1 MRAPS
6 ASAWHSRQSLA
17 EDLHRLGVA
26 PGDALMVHA
35 GLRSVGRVISGADA
49 IIAALRDAV
58 GPTGTLLAYADWE
71 ADLWP
76 PDRGR
81 MEQNPLVIP
90 VRDELRAHALPFDP
104 ASSRATRDNGAFPEL
119 LRTTPGARRSANPGA
134 SCVALGHRAAFFV
147 ADHAMD
153 YGYGPD
159 SPFGELVAA
168 EGKVLMLGAP
178 LEKMTL
184 QHHAEHKARLSNK
197 RVVRREQPVRT
208 ADGGIEWRWFEEFNT
223 SIPVIAGLADDYFVD
238 VVEEFLATG
247 EGMRGRVGDADCV
260 LVPAAPMVRFAVA
273 WLESRFG

>member
-6 ASAWHSRQSLA
+6 ASTWHSRHSLA
-17 EDLHRLGVA
+17 GDLHRLGVA

-35 GLRSVGRVISGADA
+35 GLRSIGRVISGADA
-49 IIAALRDAV
+49 VIAALRDAV

-71 ADLWP
+71 ADIW
-76 PDRGR
+76 DNDDGR

-90 VRDELRAHALPFDP
+90 VRDEFRAHVLPFDP
-104 ASSRATRDNGAFPEL
+104 VASRATRDNGAFPEL
-119 LRTTPGARRSANPGA
+119 LRTTSGALRSANPGA

-184 QHHAEHKARLSNK
+184 QHHAEHKARLPNK
-197 RVVRREQPVRT
+197 RVVRIEQPVHA
-208 ADGGIEWRWFEEFNT
+208 ADGSIEWRWFEEYNT
-223 SIPVIAGLADDYFVD
+223 SVPVVAGLPDDYFTQ
-238 VVEEFLATG
+238 VVEEFLTTG

-273 WLESRFG
+273 WLEGRFG